1 MNIGLSRKVLARG
14 LVLPGI
20 LCVIAACKEQAAVPQ
35 TAGPEV
41 DVMTLQP
48 QSIMLATEVPG
59 RTSAFLQAEVRPQ
72 VSGTILERQFEEG
85 TNVKA
90 GQVLYQIDPRTYQV
104 AFNSAKAGLS
114 LAEALAARLRTR
126 QDGAADDEYKW
137 ALEDV
142 VKTRAALDK
151 ARTDL
156 AATRIAAPI
165 SGRIGISTVNSGN
178 EVGAGQPTALAI
190 ISQID
195 PICVDVT
202 MSSTAVL
209 HAMQERT
216 SGTQQQA
223 TSVLAQVWLRLS
235 DGVEYVQAGKLEFSE
250 VPPAAGTGSVTVRA
264 VFPNPEG
271 ELLPGMSVR
280 VQVQEGVRSQALLVS
295 QRSVIRDTT
304 GQATVLVVGS
314 DNRVEVRSVVIE
326 RVVGDQWLIGAGLQA
341 GERIV
346 VAGFQRV
353 RPGTTV
359 TPLPSRANT
368 PKAAPKPGGVVA
380 RL

>member
-1 MNIGLSRKVLARG
+1 MNIGVSRKVLARG

-20 LCVIAACKEQAAVPQ
+20 LCVIAACREQADVPQ

-48 QSIMLATEVPG
+48 QSIMLSTEVAG
-59 RTSAFLQAEVRPQ
+59 HTSASQQAEVRPQ
-72 VSGTILERQFEEG
+72 VSGTILERRFEEG

-90 GQVLYQIDPRTYQV
+90 GQVLYQIDPQTYQL

-114 LAEALAARLRTR
+114 LAEAQVARLRAR
-126 QDGAADDEYKW
+126 QDGTADAEYKW

-165 SGRIGISTVNSGN
+165 SGRIGISTVTSGN
-178 EVGAGQPTALAI
+178 VVGAGQPSALAT

-202 MSSTAVL
+202 MSSIAVL
-209 HAMQERT
+209 HT
-216 SGTQQQA
+216 SA
-223 TSVLAQVWLRLS
+223 LAQAGLRLS
-235 DGVEYVQAGKLEFSE
+235 DGVEYAHAGKLEFPKA
-250 VPPAAGTGSVTVRA
+250 PPAAGTGSVIVRA
-264 VFPNPEG
+264 VFPNPDG
-271 ELLPGMSVR
+271 ELLPGMAVR
-280 VQVQEGVRSQALLVS
+280 VQVEEGVRDESLLVP
-295 QRSVIRDTT
+295 QRGVIRDTT

-314 DNRVEVRSVVIE
+314 DNRVEVRSVTIE

-346 VAGFQRV
+346 IAGFQHV
-353 RPGTTV
+353 RPGITV
-359 TPLPSRANT
+359 TPVPSRANT
-368 PKAAPKPGGVVA
+368 PKAAPKPGGLVA
-380 RL
+380 RR

>member
-1 MNIGLSRKVLARG
+1 MNIGKSLKVLARG
-14 LVLPGI
+14 LVMPGI
-20 LCVIAACKEQAAVPQ
+20 LCVIAACREQADVPQ
-35 TAGPEV
+35 TVEPEV
-41 DVMTLQP
+41 DVMTLQL

-59 RTSAFLQAEVRPQ
+59 HISAFLQAEVRPQ
-72 VSGTILERQFEEG
+72 VSGTILERRFEEG

-114 LAEALAARLRTR
+114 LAEAQAARLRAPR
-126 QDGAADDEYKW
+126 QQDGAADAEYKW

-142 VKTRAALDK
+142 VKTRVALDK
-151 ARTDL
+151 ARNDL
-156 AATRIAAPI
+156 AATRIVAPI
-165 SGRIGISTVNSGN
+165 SGRIGLSTVTSGN
-178 EVGAGQPTALAI
+178 EVGAGQPAALAT

-202 MSSTAVL
+202 MSSIHVL
-209 HAMQERT
+209 HT
-216 SGTQQQA
+216 P
-223 TSVLAQVWLRLS
+223 VPAQVWLRFS
-235 DGVEYVQAGKLEFSE
+235 DGVEYAHAGKLEFSE
-250 VPPAAGTGSVTVRA
+250 VPSAAATPSVTVRA

-280 VQVQEGVRSQALLVS
+280 VQFQEGMRNEAMLVP
-295 QRSVIRDTT
+295 QRSVKRDTT
-304 GQATVLVVGS
+304 GQATVLVIGS
-314 DNRVEVRSVVIE
+314 DNRVEVRSVTID

-353 RPGTTV
+353 RPGITV
-359 TPLPSRANT
+359 TPVPSRANT
-368 PKAAPKPGGVVA
+368 PKAAPKPGGLVA
-380 RL
+380 RR